1 MGIDSFF
8 FKFHFYSYNYKCFFF
23 LSRTKVDDLIREVRR
38 RKNGLGGLT
47 MREIVLE
54 AKSILQEKNKIFANV
69 SNIFFLI
76 NINHF
81 RIELKITSE

>member
-1 MGIDSFF
+1 
-8 FKFHFYSYNYKCFFF
+8 
-23 LSRTKVDDLIREVRR
+23 
-38 RKNGLGGLT
+38 

-76 NINHF
+76 SINHF